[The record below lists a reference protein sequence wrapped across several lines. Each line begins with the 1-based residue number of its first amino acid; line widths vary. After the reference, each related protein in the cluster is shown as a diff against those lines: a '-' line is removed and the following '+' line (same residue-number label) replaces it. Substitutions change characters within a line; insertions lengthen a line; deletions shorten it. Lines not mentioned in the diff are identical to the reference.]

1 MFRTASGQTGTDA
14 YAFELAQ
21 IINQRHELDARMSRL
36 VDNMTAELTPH
47 ATAQHV
53 MSEKLTIT
61 MQKDTIISII
71 DMARQADGFGFETLR
86 DVIDTLELR
95 CEDCIEAGCLG
106 CKHV

>member
-1 MFRTASGQTGTDA
+1 MFSTPSGQTGVTA

-21 IINQRHELDARMSRL
+21 IANLRRELDARMSRL
-36 VDNMTAELTPH
+36 VDNMTVELTPH

-61 MQKDTIISII
+61 MQKDTIVSII
-71 DMARQADGFGFETLR
+71 DMARHADGFGFETLSGI
-86 DVIDTLELR
+86 VDTLELR
-95 CEDCIEAGCLG
+95 CEDCIEAGCMG

>member
-1 MFRTASGQTGTDA
+1 VVQVHGGR
-14 YAFELAQ
+14 LHH
-21 IINQRHELDARMSRL
+21 QR
-36 VDNMTAELTPH
+36 N
-47 ATAQHV
+47 
-53 MSEKLTIT
+53 
-61 MQKDTIISII
+61 I